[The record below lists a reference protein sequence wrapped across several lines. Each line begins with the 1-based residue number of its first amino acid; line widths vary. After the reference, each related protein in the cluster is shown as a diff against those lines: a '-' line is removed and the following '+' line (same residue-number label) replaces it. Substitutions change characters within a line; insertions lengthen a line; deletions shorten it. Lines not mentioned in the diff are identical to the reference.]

1 MNRALPTDL
10 PIDDALVKEHG
21 IRESEYAHALEV
33 LGRVPSYT
41 ELGVISVMWSEHCS
55 YKSSRIHLKTL
66 PTDGPTVLIGPGENA
81 GAVDLGDGLAAV
93 FKMESHNHP
102 SFIEPYQG
110 AATGVGGILR
120 DVFTMGARPVANL
133 NSLRFGSLDLPKTK
147 QLIPGV
153 VAGIGGYGNCMGIPT
168 VGGETRFHESYNG
181 NCLVNAFTVGVVE
194 KDRIFLG
201 TAAGVGNPILYVGAA
216 TGRDGI
222 HGATMASEEFGEDS
236 EEKRP
241 TVQVGDPFMEKLLLE
256 ACLELMQ
263 EDCIVGIQDMGA
275 AGLTSSS
282 VEMAGR
288 GGSGIVMD
296 LDQVPM
302 REVGMTPYEILLS
315 ESQERML
322 LVVREGTQDQ
332 VKAIFEKWDL
342 HAAVVGRVT
351 EDGMWRCRWHGQEV
365 AAMPVPLLT
374 DEAPAYDR
382 PQARPAWL
390 DEAQTLPEIAEP
402 GDLGEVLLSL
412 MAHPDVADKSWIFRQ
427 YDHEV
432 GTDTVIKPGADAAL
446 VRIKPEAYGQ
456 PQHSKGTKYLGLV
469 ADCNGRHV
477 YLDPASGTAGQVAE
491 AARNLAC
498 VGAVP
503 LGLTDCLNFGN
514 PEKPDIMWQFAQ
526 SIVGMGQAC
535 RAMEVPVVS
544 GNVSLYNETTVGD
557 QTTAIHPTPGLAMVG
572 LYQGELP
579 KLNPTLPSAGLQIA
593 LLGELGAHLGA
604 SLYLYN
610 WHGLERGMPPAV
622 DYPSELA
629 LHAALRALVG
639 SLEVPYIHDLSDGGL
654 GVALAEACLGGVGV
668 KIALPESAERRDAM
682 LFGESHGRAIIAFEP
697 SKLAKVQA
705 LIGQVPMA
713 LLGVSGGER
722 LIVDGFLDLPISE
735 LDQAWSSTLP
745 ETLS

>member
-1 MNRALPTDL
+1 MSQALSGDPAIT
-10 PIDDALVKEHG
+10 PELVTEHG
-21 IRESEYAHALEV
+21 IRDNEYQLALDT
-33 LGRVPSYT
+33 LGRVPTWT
-41 ELGVISVMWSEHCS
+41 ELGVLSVMWSEHCS
-55 YKSSRIHLKTL
+55 YKSSRVHLRTL
-66 PTDGPTVLIGPGENA
+66 PTEGPTVLIGPGENA

-133 NSLRFGSLDLPKTK
+133 NSLRFGSLDLPKTR

-181 NCLVNAFTVGVVE
+181 NCLVNAFTVGVCQA
-194 KDRIFLG
+194 DRIFLG
-201 TAAGVGNPILYVGAA
+201 TAAGVGNPILYVGAG

-222 HGATMASEEFGEDS
+222 HGATMASEEFDADS

-256 ACLELMQ
+256 ACLELMAH
-263 EDCIVGIQDMGA
+263 DCIVGIQDMGA

-302 REVGMTPYEILLS
+302 REQGMTPYEILLS

-322 LVVREGTQDQ
+322 LVVKEGTQEQ
-332 VKAIFEKWDL
+332 VKRIFEKWDL

-351 EDGMWRCRWHGQEV
+351 DDGMWRCRWHGQEV

-374 DEAPAYDR
+374 DAAPCYDR
-382 PQARPAWL
+382 PQKRPDDLAARQ
-390 DEAQTLPEIAEP
+390 ELPLVAEP
-402 GDLGEVLLSL
+402 PDLGEVLLSL
-412 MAHPDVADKSWIFRQ
+412 MAHPDVCDKHWIFRQ

-432 GTDTVIKPGADAAL
+432 GTDTVIKPGADGAL
-446 VRIKPEAYGQ
+446 VRV
-456 PQHSKGTKYLGLV
+456 KGTQKFLGLS

-491 AARNLAC
+491 CARNLAC
-498 VGAVP
+498 VGATP

-514 PEKPDIMWQFAQ
+514 PEKPEIMWQFAQ
-526 SIVGMGQAC
+526 SIVGMGEAC
-535 RAMEVPVVS
+535 RALSVPVVS
-544 GNVSLYNETTVGD
+544 GNVSLYNESSVGD
-557 QTTAIHPTPGLAMVG
+557 VPTAVHPTPGLAMVG
-572 LYQGELP
+572 LYEGPVP
-579 KLNPTLPSAGLQIA
+579 KLHPTLPEPGLKIA
-593 LLGELGAHLGA
+593 LLGELGGHLGG
-604 SLYLYN
+604 SLYLYA
-610 WHGLERGMPPAV
+610 WHGLERGMPPQV
-622 DYPSELA
+622 DFEAEQA
-629 LHAALRALVG
+629 LHDALRAVVSSG
-639 SLEVPYIHDLSDGGL
+639 KAPWVHDLSDGGL
-654 GVALAEACLGGVGV
+654 AVALAEGVLGGVGASI
-668 KIALPESAERRDAM
+668 KLPAGEGRLDARI
-682 LFGESHGRAIIAFEP
+682 FGEDHGRALIAFKEEDEAAIR
-697 SKLAKVQA
+697 SAV
-705 LIGQVPMA
+705 GSVP
-713 LLGVSGGER
+713 LTILGHSGGDALSIDE
-722 LIVDGFLDLPISE
+722 VTTVPIAE
-735 LDQAWSSTLP
+735 LKQAWAATLP
-745 ETLS
+745 EIFS